1 MEREEW
7 SPSDIEENVGHVFDD
22 RSLLLEALTHR
33 SFLNETQEAD
43 ARDNER
49 LEFLGDSAIGF
60 FVSTILFGRYPAMR
74 EGEMSR
80 LRSSLVDESSLA
92 AIAGRIGI
100 GAGLRMGKGERK
112 SGGAEK
118 KSLLADAC
126 EALFAAVYLDGGID
140 TARGL
145 AERWFLP
152 LLDANGE
159 GLRKD
164 FKTLLQEEAQ
174 ARRLPAPAYR
184 VTSVSGPP
192 HDQRFTLEVTVG
204 DEAKGEGDGR
214 SKKEAEQAAAELALA
229 RLREN

>member
-7 SPSDIEENVGHVFDD
+7 TLSVVEERVGHVFSD

-33 SFLNETQEAD
+33 SFLNETQEPG

-60 FVSTILFGRYPAMR
+60 FVSTILFARYPDMR

-80 LRSSLVDESSLA
+80 LRSSLVDEASLA
-92 AIAGRIGI
+92 AIAGHLDI

-118 KSLLADAC
+118 KSILADAC
-126 EALFAAVYLDGGID
+126 EALFAAVYLDGGIEA
-140 TARGL
+140 ARGL

-152 LLDANGE
+152 LLDAGGE
-159 GLRKD
+159 GQRKD

-192 HDQRFTLEVTVG
+192 HDQRFTLEVAVG
-204 DEAKGEGDGR
+204 DEAKGEGSGR
-214 SKKEAEQAAAELALA
+214 SKKEAEQAAAEQALA
-229 RLREN
+229 QLRGD